1 MNERDIAVSVLT
13 EITEE
18 QIYNNIALRRTLKRN
33 NGLSGVK
40 KAFITE
46 IVNGTL
52 RNIIYID
59 YVIDLFSSVKTKKM
73 KSVILNILRISVY
86 QILFMDKTPKGAAC
100 NEAVKISK
108 MRGYKGL
115 SGFVNGIL
123 RNIARN
129 SYNIYMPDKN
139 KEPIQ
144 YLSIKYSYPKWII
157 EYWLKN
163 IDYSSVENMC
173 LINNKPPKVCIC
185 VNSLNKSYDNVYNTL
200 IKEGVETKK
209 GNDELSIYIS
219 KQSDITA
226 LNSFQS
232 GFYHVIDESSM
243 FAVRKFMPK
252 KGERIADICSAPGG
266 KSFMCAYLMDNSGFI
281 SSRDIYEHK
290 IKLIEEGAKRLKIN
304 IIKAELKNAEKFYKE
319 DEETFDRVLIDAP
332 CSGFGII
339 RKKPDI
345 KYTKSIEDIYS
356 LAKLQRNI
364 FDSSW
369 KYVKKNG
376 IILYSTCTVS
386 KIENEDNTE
395 YFTNNYPVELIE
407 KKQLMPAES
416 GGDGFFWAVFRRKD

>member
-1 MNERDIAVSVLT
+1 MNERDIAVSVLM
-13 EITEE
+13 EITNEKL
-18 QIYNNIALRRTLKRN
+18 YNNIALRRTLKRN
-33 NGLSGVK
+33 NGLSSVK

-59 YVIDLFSSVKTKKM
+59 YIIDLFSNIKTKKM
-73 KSVILNILRISVY
+73 KPVILNILRISIY
-86 QILFMDKTPKGAAC
+86 QILFMDKTPTGAAC

-115 SGFVNGIL
+115 SGFVNGVL

-129 SYNIYMPDKN
+129 SDNFYMPDKN
-139 KEPIQ
+139 KEPIR
-144 YLSIKYSYPKWII
+144 YLSIKYSYPEWII
-157 EYWLKN
+157 DYWLKN
-163 IDYSSVENMC
+163 IDYNSVEDMC
-173 LINNKPPKVCIC
+173 RINNKSPKVCIC
-185 VNSLNKSYDNVYNTL
+185 VNSLNESYDSVYNTL
-200 IKEGVETKK
+200 IKEGVEAKK

-219 KQSDITA
+219 KQSDITN
-226 LNSFQS
+226 LSSFQS

-281 SSRDIYEHK
+281 SARDIYEHK

-304 IIKAELKNAEKFYKE
+304 IIKAELKSAEKFYKE
-319 DEETFDRVLIDAP
+319 DEEGFDKVLIDAP

-356 LAKLQRNI
+356 LAKLQKNI

-376 IILYSTCTVS
+376 IILYSTCTIS
-386 KIENEDNTE
+386 KIENEDNTK
-395 YFTNNYPVELIE
+395 YFTDNYPVELIE

-416 GGDGFFWAVFRRKD
+416 GGDGFFLAVFRRKD